1 MGKGRQRRGPQRLGP
16 GRDGEGRAAT
26 LPPPGAIAGVANYSA
41 GLGRAGLRGAAASRG
56 TDRSDRVTESR
67 GAGGGAATRQE
78 RTAGPFLASKEG
90 RVSRPRGA
98 PCPARASGW
107 PTLGGPQQD
116 ALVAWLSDLSR
127 ASPCGW

>member
-67 GAGGGAATRQE
+67 GAGGGGQRLD
-78 RTAGPFLASKEG
+78 RKGP
-90 RVSRPRGA
+90 PA
-98 PCPARASGW
+98 PSWPARRGGS
-107 PTLGGPQQD
+107 LGLAAP
-116 ALVAWLSDLSR
+116 LVQLGLAAGRRLGARSR
-127 ASPCGW
+127 TR